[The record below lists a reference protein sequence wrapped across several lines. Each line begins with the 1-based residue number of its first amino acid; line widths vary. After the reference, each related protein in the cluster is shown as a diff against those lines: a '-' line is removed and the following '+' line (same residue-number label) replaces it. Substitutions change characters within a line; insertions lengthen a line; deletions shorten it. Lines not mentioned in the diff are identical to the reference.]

1 MIEMRIVRFGGP
13 EVFRAVERPSPDVR
27 PGCVRVRVAAAGINF
42 AEVQMRV
49 GLYPEAPRPP
59 FTPGF
64 EVAGEVTEVGTGVD
78 NLRVGDRVMAVTVF
92 GGYAT
97 EVVLPA
103 WQARLIPP
111 GLGFTEAAAIPVAFA
126 TAAVALREMARVRPG
141 DRVLVV
147 GAAGG
152 VGTAAVQLA
161 ARAGA
166 SVTGLVG
173 SEAKRAPVLGL
184 GAREAFT
191 YAEWAARTAPSGR
204 AGPRFDVVLES
215 RGGRSLRASLDL
227 LAPAGRLVSFGFSS
241 IISGHRRSIVRA
253 ASTMLATPLLS
264 VLRLVMRNQG
274 VFGANLLKLL
284 SDEEGRAVVV
294 RAFDGALRGFADG
307 TLRVVVDRTFPLVE
321 AGAAQ
326 AYLQSRGSVGKVV
339 LVAADADA
347 GPPGGRQ

>member
-1 MIEMRIVRFGGP
+1 MPAVFEMQIARFGGP
-13 EVFRAVERPSPDVR
+13 GVFRSVDHAPPVLR
-27 PGCVRVRVAAAGINF
+27 PGCVRIRVAAAGVNF
-42 AEVQMRV
+42 ADVQMRM
-49 GLYPEAPRPP
+49 GLYPEAPGLP

-64 EVAGEVTEVGTGVD
+64 EVAGTVTEIAPGVGQPE
-78 NLRVGDRVMAVTVF
+78 VGDRVLAVTVF

-97 EVVLPA
+97 EVVVPA
-103 WQARLIPP
+103 WQVRRIPA
-111 GLGFTEAAAIPVAFA
+111 GLTEVEAAAIPVAFS
-126 TAAVALREMARVRPG
+126 TAAVALHEMARVRPG

-166 SVTGLVG
+166 EVTGLVG
-173 SEAKRAPVLGL
+173 SEAKKAPVVAL

-191 YAEWAARTAPSGR
+191 HAEWAGRTGAGGR
-204 AGPRFDVVLES
+204 AEPCRFDVVLES
-215 RGGRSLRASLDL
+215 RGGRSLRSSLGL

-241 IISGHRRSIVRA
+241 IVGGPRRSLVRA
-253 ASTMLATPLLS
+253 AATMLATPRIG

-274 VFGANLLKLL
+274 VFGANLLRLL
-284 SDEEGRAVVV
+284 ADEQGRAVAV
-294 RAFDGALRGFADG
+294 RAFDLSLEGFAG
-307 TLRVVVDRTFPLVE
+307 GMLRPVVDRVFPLAE

-339 LVAADADA
+339 LEI
-347 GPPGGRQ
+347 R

>member
-1 MIEMRIVRFGGP
+1 MIEMQIVRFGGP
-13 EVFRAVERPSPDVR
+13 DVFRPVVRPSPGMR
-27 PGCVRVRVAAAGINF
+27 PGCVRIRVAAAGINF

-49 GLYPEAPRPP
+49 GLYPEAPRLP

-64 EVAGEVTEVGTGVD
+64 EVAGRVTEVGPGVD
-78 NLRVGDRVMAVTVF
+78 GYQPGDRVLAVTVF

-103 WQARLIPP
+103 WQVRRIPP
-111 GLGFTEAAAIPVAFA
+111 GLDDTEAAAIPVAFA
-126 TAAVALREMARVRPG
+126 TAAVALDEMARVRPG

-173 SEAKRAPVLGL
+173 SEAKRGPALAL

-191 YAEWAARTAPSGR
+191 YAEWTGRLAASGR
-204 AGPRFDVVLES
+204 SAPRFDVVLES
-215 RGGRSLRASLDL
+215 RGGGFLRESLGL

-241 IISGHRRSIVRA
+241 IVSGHRRSIVRA
-253 ASTMLATPLLS
+253 ASTMLATPRLG
-264 VLRLVMRNQG
+264 VLGLVMRNQG

-284 SDEEGRAVVV
+284 ADDEGRAVVT

-307 TLRVVVDRTFPLVE
+307 TLRAVVDRVFPLAE
-321 AGAAQ
+321 AGSAQ

-339 LVAADADA
+339 LDA
-347 GPPGGRQ
+347 GTAEAGLPGARR

>member
-1 MIEMRIVRFGGP
+1 MIEMQIARFGGP
-13 EVFRAVERPSPDVR
+13 EVFRALERPSPPLPPR
-27 PGCVRVRVAAAGINF
+27 CVRVAVAAAGINF

-64 EVAGEVTEVGTGVD
+64 EIAGRVTEVAPGVD
-78 NLRVGDRVMAVTVF
+78 GVRIGDRVMAVTVF

-97 EVVLPA
+97 EVVVPA
-103 WQARLIPP
+103 WQVRRIPP
-111 GLGFTEAAAIPVAFA
+111 GLPDAEASAIPVAFA
-126 TAAVALREMARVRPG
+126 TAAVALHEMARVRAG

-161 ARAGA
+161 SRAGA

-173 SEAKRAPVLGL
+173 SEAKRATVLAL
-184 GAREAFT
+184 GAREVFT
-191 YAEWAARTAPSGR
+191 YTAWADRARA
-204 AGPRFDVVLES
+204 AGGAAPRFDVVLES
-215 RGGRSLRASLDL
+215 RGGRPLRESLGR

-241 IISGHRRSIVRA
+241 MLAGPRRSLMRA
-253 ASTMLATPLLS
+253 AATMLATPILPILG
-264 VLRLVMRNQG
+264 LVMRNQG

-284 SDEEGRAVVV
+284 ADDEGRAVVT
-294 RAFDGALRGFADG
+294 RAFDAVLRGFEDR
-307 TLRVVVDRTFPLVE
+307 TLAAVVDRTFPLAE

-326 AYLQSRGSVGKVV
+326 EHLRSRASVGKVV
-339 LVAADADA
+339 LLA
-347 GPPGGRQ
+347 PR